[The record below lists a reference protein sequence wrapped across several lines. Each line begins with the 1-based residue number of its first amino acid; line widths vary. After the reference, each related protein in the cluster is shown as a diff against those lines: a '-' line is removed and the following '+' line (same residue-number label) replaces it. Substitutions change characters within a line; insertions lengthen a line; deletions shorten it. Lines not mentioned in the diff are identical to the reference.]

1 MYWGILH
8 WTFSGFSLL
17 EMFLA
22 LLLVS
27 DLNVDDSIVSGLK
40 FLLINK
46 GDVGALSQD
55 SSLAGLWQ

>member
-1 MYWGILH
+1 MYWGILR
-8 WTFSGFSLL
+8 WTFSGLGLL

-27 DLNVDDSIVSGLK
+27 DLNVDDFNVSGL
-40 FLLINK
+40 FLLNK
-46 GDVGALSQD
+46 GDVGVLSHD